1 MSPKGSIR
9 AEHIWKRFRADRR
22 GNLLR
27 AEIVRVA
34 AKMRG
39 NGGRAHWRWALRDI
53 DLNVSPGDSVGLI
66 GPNGSGKTTLLKILS
81 RVMHPYAG
89 RLDVQGRVG
98 ALIEIRAGIHPE
110 LTGRENVYLFGSL
123 LGLSRKEIARRFDQI
138 ITFAELEDAVDR
150 QAKFYS
156 SGMQMRLGFSV
167 AAFLEPD
174 VLLVDEVL
182 AVDDAT
188 FQQRCLDRMRE
199 VIAEGTTV
207 VYVSH
212 DLASVEATCTRGVW
226 LSNGTVQ
233 VQGPVHEVL
242 EAYRASV
249 EEYSLLASPES
260 RYLRVL
266 GAEIGAADGG
276 IAKSHES
283 LDLRLELEGLEDLP
297 RGMQHL
303 FLGVSE
309 GTAMPVFVVRHDV
322 KLRTGHQEVRCRIR
336 ALPLP
341 KGHFTLWLGLF
352 GREGG
357 AILPWHPVRG
367 FDVLGKALDLAP
379 RAIVRPVPVAVEADW
394 DYIGNG
400 RSTTGDFHGLMPETV
415 ASVEEQ

>member
-167 AAFLEPD
+167 AAFL
-174 VLLVDEVL
+174 
-182 AVDDAT
+182 
-188 FQQRCLDRMRE
+188 
-199 VIAEGTTV
+199 
-207 VYVSH
+207 
-212 DLASVEATCTRGVW
+212 
-226 LSNGTVQ
+226 
-233 VQGPVHEVL
+233 
-242 EAYRASV
+242 
-249 EEYSLLASPES
+249 
-260 RYLRVL
+260 
-266 GAEIGAADGG
+266 
-276 IAKSHES
+276 
-283 LDLRLELEGLEDLP
+283 
-297 RGMQHL
+297 
-303 FLGVSE
+303 
-309 GTAMPVFVVRHDV
+309 
-322 KLRTGHQEVRCRIR
+322 
-336 ALPLP
+336 
-341 KGHFTLWLGLF
+341 
-352 GREGG
+352 
-357 AILPWHPVRG
+357 
-367 FDVLGKALDLAP
+367 
-379 RAIVRPVPVAVEADW
+379 
-394 DYIGNG
+394 
-400 RSTTGDFHGLMPETV
+400 
-415 ASVEEQ
+415 